1 MLLLVNVGWI
11 EPDSLYVLFIS
22 LKQSASRGELC
33 LASTATS
40 THTVIITMETYAM
53 DKLAQQHTVETATE
67 KDDKQETRGQNSLKC
82 CMLRFGEADLK
93 KTDVGV

>member
-1 MLLLVNVGWI
+1 
-11 EPDSLYVLFIS
+11 
-22 LKQSASRGELC
+22 
-33 LASTATS
+33 
-40 THTVIITMETYAM
+40 M